1 MQPDDP
7 TTTALNG
14 ATPPTEEAAPQKSSL
29 REIAEAA
36 YDEVVEAADE
46 QPEGEPSDQDGRARD
61 DRGRF
66 VAKPGEAAPQD
77 GTQPREDGSRQPA
90 DQPHPAPVE
99 GSSSEAP
106 QNWKPEHRLMFSK
119 LPAEA
124 QAFLTERLSEVEGG
138 LQRKIQ
144 ANVQAAEFVSS
155 IAPVFNHPA
164 LAASLQEQGFSPSQ
178 AVQDWASMHI
188 RALSPNPQERMQLW
202 MEMGQRMG
210 LDPAA
215 LAPSRQGQNGQQLSE
230 ADLKDPAIRY
240 FADHLGKVLNDQQAL
255 RGQLQSMQQQDAQ
268 RQSAE
273 AMKVTR
279 WGIDSFAE
287 EKGSDGK
294 PLRPDFDLVL
304 PQIIELFRANP
315 DRDLREA
322 YETAR
327 WMRADTRDKLLQ
339 QQRSSVEQKQSDQRA
354 RQAVRSNAR
363 GLTSPVSKPAGPAG
377 ASSLRDVIENSADEV
392 GF

>member
-1 MQPDDP
+1 MPDDP
-7 TTTALNG
+7 TTPLSNG
-14 ATPPTEEAAPQKSSL
+14 AAPPTEEAPRKSL
-29 REIAEAA
+29 RDIAEDA
-36 YDEVVEAADE
+36 YDEVLEASDE
-46 QPEGEPSDQDGRARD
+46 PEGAEPSAQDGRARD

-66 VAKPGEAAPQD
+66 VSKPGEAEGDQPTQPGDQQQPAPQ
-77 GTQPREDGSRQPA
+77 PP
-90 DQPHPAPVE
+90 DQPHPAPE

-119 LPAEA
+119 LPADA

-164 LAASLQEQGFSPSQ
+164 LAASLREAGFSPSQ

-215 LAPSRQGQNGQQLSE
+215 LAPNRQGQNGQLSQ

-268 RQSAE
+268 RQNAE

-279 WGIDSFAE
+279 WGIDSFAG
-287 EKGSDGK
+287 EKDSQGK

-304 PQIIELFRANP
+304 PEIIELFRANP

-354 RQAVRSNAR
+354 RQAVRGNAR
-363 GLTSPVSKPAGPAG
+363 GLTSPVSKPADPAG